1 MKQLIFALTLITVFI
16 VLGCKGE
23 SKRTSDSIAAI
34 DRENYQSGLISSFGN
49 EPTMA
54 ISADKVIGITF
65 GNEET
70 IYYSES
76 RDEGVS
82 FSEPEKVGTLKKMML
97 GYSSGPQITMTKT
110 NTIITA
116 SSKTGN
122 LFAWIKDSSGSSWE
136 GPFRI
141 NDVEKSVEECLSSI
155 TSTNNGLLF
164 CTWID
169 TRFLEVDGHDNH
181 SVSEKEK
188 EPIKLKE
195 KKEDDLSAMTPIGI
209 TKEELYEKIGDI
221 PENAHLAFHDDDEGS
236 LLWVFLD
243 AKGDAIKAENYEAY
257 KEFKKRNGDRVKPK
271 GKIYVSSS
279 SDGGRTW
286 TKSQQAYK
294 SPDGSVC
301 ECCKPSIE
309 SDVEGNLFVMF
320 RNNLNGSR
328 DLHYIESTDNG
339 TTFSK
344 PQKLGSGTWKINGC
358 PMDGG
363 GITLYDS
370 GELNTVWQREGQVYL
385 ANSELDEQLIGEGR
399 SPSIS
404 SHGDD
409 TNIVFTA
416 GEEIMAANGP
426 MYQPLS
432 IGNGNSPRVLSL
444 SDGAVYVWSNE
455 SGVQYKKITNKQIIN

>member
-1 MKQLIFALTLITVFI
+1 MKQLMYGLIVVFTVMIAGCRNESVKNTDSIKVTAERDLSSSVISPFGKQPSITV
-16 VLGCKGE
+16 
-23 SKRTSDSIAAI
+23 
-34 DRENYQSGLISSFGN
+34 
-49 EPTMA
+49 
-54 ISADKVIGITF
+54 SADEVIGITF
-65 GNEET
+65 GSEET

-82 FSEPEKVGTLKKMML
+82 FSEPEEVGTLEKMML

-110 NTIITA
+110 NAVITA

-122 LFAWIKDSSGSSWE
+122 LFAWLKDNNGSSWE

-155 TSTNNGLLF
+155 TSTNNGLIF

-169 TRFLEVDGHDNH
+169 TRFLENEGHDNH
-181 SVSEKEK
+181 SVLDKEK
-188 EPIKLKE
+188 EPIKVKE
-195 KKEDDLSAMTPIGI
+195 KKEEDVSAMTPIGI
-209 TKEELYEKIGDI
+209 TKKELYEKIGDI
-221 PENAHLAFHDDDEGS
+221 PENAHLAFHDDQEGN

-243 AKGDAIKAENYEAY
+243 AKGEAIKAENLEAY
-257 KEFKKRNGDRVKPK
+257 KEFKKRNGGRVKPK

-286 TKSQQAYK
+286 TKSQLAYK

-328 DLHYIESTDNG
+328 DLHYTESTDNG
-339 TTFSK
+339 ATFSK
-344 PQKLGSGTWKINGC
+344 PQKLGSGTWKLNGC

-363 GITLYDS
+363 GITLYES
-370 GELNTVWQREGQVYL
+370 GDLNTIWQREGQVYL
-385 ANSELDEQLIGEGR
+385 ANSELEEQLIGRGK

-404 SHGDD
+404 SYGDD
-409 TNIVFTA
+409 TNIVFTR
-416 GEEIMAANGP
+416 GEEIMVASEP
-426 MYQPLS
+426 MYLPIM
-432 IGNGNSPRVLSL
+432 IGKGNSPRVLSVA
-444 SDGAVYVWSNE
+444 DGAIYVWENE
-455 SGVQYKKITNKQIIN
+455 YGVQYKKIRNK

>member
-1 MKQLIFALTLITVFI
+1 MKQLIFALSLITVFI
-16 VLGCKGE
+16 MSGCKGE
-23 SKRTSDSIAAI
+23 SKRTSDSTATV
-34 DRENYQSGLISSFGN
+34 DRENYQSGMISSFGN

-76 RDEGVS
+76 RDEGAS
-82 FSEPEKVGTLKKMML
+82 FSQPEKVGTLEKMML

-110 NTIITA
+110 NTVITA

-122 LFAWIKDSSGSSWE
+122 LFSWLKDGDSSWE

-155 TSTNNGLLF
+155 TATNNGVLF

-169 TRFLEVDGHDNH
+169 TRLESESHGEHPV
-181 SVSEKEK
+181 SVKEK
-188 EPIKLKE
+188 EPTKVKE
-195 KKEDDLSAMTPIGI
+195 KKEEDLSTMTPIGI
-209 TKEELYEKIGDI
+209 TKKELYEKIGDI
-221 PENAHLAFHDDDEGS
+221 PENAHLAFHDDQEGN
-236 LLWVFLD
+236 LLWVFLN
-243 AKGDAIKAENYEAY
+243 AEGEAIKAENLEVY

-286 TKSQQAYK
+286 TKSQLAYK

-328 DLHYIESTDNG
+328 DLHYTQSTDNG
-339 TTFSK
+339 ATFSK

-385 ANSELDEQLIGEGR
+385 ANSELDEQLIGQGR

-404 SHGDD
+404 SYGDD
-409 TNIVFTA
+409 TNIVFTM

-444 SDGAVYVWSNE
+444 SNGAVYIWSNE
-455 SGVQYKKITNKQIIN
+455 SGVQYKKITNK

>member
-1 MKQLIFALTLITVFI
+1 MKQLIFALSLITVFI
-16 VLGCKGE
+16 MSGCKGE
-23 SKRTSDSIAAI
+23 SKRTSDSIAAV
-34 DRENYQSGLISSFGN
+34 DGENYQSGIISSFGN

-54 ISADKVIGITF
+54 ISSDNVIGIAF

-82 FSEPEKVGTLKKMML
+82 FSEPEKVGTLEKMML
-97 GYSSGPQITMTKT
+97 GYSSGPQITMTRT
-110 NTIITA
+110 NTVITA

-122 LFAWIKDSSGSSWE
+122 LFSWLKDGNDSSWE

-155 TSTNNGLLF
+155 TTNNNDVLF

-169 TRFLEVDGHDNH
+169 TRFESESHGEHPE
-181 SVSEKEK
+181 SVKEM
-188 EPIKLKE
+188 EPSKVKE
-195 KKEDDLSAMTPIGI
+195 KKEEDLSAMTPIGI
-209 TKEELYEKIGDI
+209 TKKELYEKIGDI
-221 PENAHLAFHDDDEGS
+221 PENAHLAFHDDQEGN
-236 LLWVFLD
+236 LLWVFLN
-243 AKGDAIKAENYEAY
+243 AEGEAIKAENIEAY

-279 SDGGRTW
+279 SDDGRTW
-286 TKSQQAYK
+286 TKSQLAYK

-328 DLHYIESTDNG
+328 DLHYTESTDNG

-385 ANSELDEQLIGEGR
+385 ANSELEEKLIGQGR

-404 SHGDD
+404 SHGHD
-409 TNIVFTA
+409 TNIVFTR
-416 GEEIMAANGP
+416 GDEIMAADGP
-426 MYQPLS
+426 MFQPLS
-432 IGNGNSPRVLSL
+432 IGNGNSPRVLTL
-444 SDGAVYVWSNE
+444 SDGAVYIWSNE
-455 SGVQYKKITNKQIIN
+455 SGIQFKKITNK

>member
-1 MKQLIFALTLITVFI
+1 MKQLMYGLIVVFTVMIAGCRNESVKNTDSIKVTAERDLSSSVISPFGKQPSITV
-16 VLGCKGE
+16 
-23 SKRTSDSIAAI
+23 
-34 DRENYQSGLISSFGN
+34 
-49 EPTMA
+49 
-54 ISADKVIGITF
+54 SADEVIGITF
-65 GNEET
+65 GSEET

-82 FSEPEKVGTLKKMML
+82 FSEPEEVGTLEKMML

-110 NTIITA
+110 NAVITA

-122 LFAWIKDSSGSSWE
+122 LFAWLKDNNGSSWE

-155 TSTNNGLLF
+155 TSTKNGLIF

-169 TRFLEVDGHDNH
+169 TRFLDSEGHDNH
-181 SVSEKEK
+181 SASDKEK
-188 EPIKLKE
+188 EPIKVKE
-195 KKEDDLSAMTPIGI
+195 KRAEDVSAMTPIGI
-209 TKEELYEKIGDI
+209 TKKELYEKIGDI
-221 PENAHLAFHDDDEGS
+221 PENAHLAFHDDQEGN

-243 AKGDAIKAENYEAY
+243 AKGEAIKAENLEAY

-286 TKSQQAYK
+286 TKSQLAYK

-328 DLHYIESTDNG
+328 DLHYTESTDNG
-339 TTFSK
+339 ATFSK
-344 PQKLGSGTWKINGC
+344 PQKLGSGTWKLNGC

-363 GITLYDS
+363 GITLYETGD
-370 GELNTVWQREGQVYL
+370 LNTVWQREGQVYL
-385 ANSELDEQLIGEGR
+385 ANSELEEQLIGQGK

-404 SHGDD
+404 SYGDD
-409 TNIVFTA
+409 TNIVFTR
-416 GEEIMAANGP
+416 GEEIMVASEP
-426 MYQPLS
+426 MYLPIM
-432 IGNGNSPRVLSL
+432 IGKGNSPRLLSVA
-444 SDGAVYVWSNE
+444 DGAIYVWENE
-455 SGVQYKKITNKQIIN
+455 SGVQYKKIKNK